1 MPQCRQICT
10 FAADMRV
17 GFGAPLRHSAR
28 TDGPFPPVTSKN
40 LTRTGDG
47 ARAVGI
53 QQLRKEK

>member
-1 MPQCRQICT
+1 MY
-10 FAADMRV
+10 V

-28 TDGPFPPVTSKN
+28 TDGPFPPVTSQN